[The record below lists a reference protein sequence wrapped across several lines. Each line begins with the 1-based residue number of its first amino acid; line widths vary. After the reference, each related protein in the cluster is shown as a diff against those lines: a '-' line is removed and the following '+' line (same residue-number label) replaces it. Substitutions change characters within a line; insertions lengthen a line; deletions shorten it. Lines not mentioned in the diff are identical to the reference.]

1 VNVLHD
7 VGTIKATSGSRL
19 GGLLTGFD
27 TPTLKG
33 LWESAPYL
41 HDGSARTLVDVFTN
55 AAHGDAYTLS
65 AADQDKLAAYLL
77 QLDDGVAPGAPTL
90 LSPANGASGVSLNPA
105 LSWAPGAEAT
115 SHDVYFGTSSNAVAT
130 ATPGSAEFKGNQT
143 AMSYPLSSLQL
154 NTTYYWAIAERNVFG
169 TTRGPVWRFTTT
181 ATPPPLRLEAEN
193 AVLSGGVVVASNNAG
208 YSGSGF
214 ADYPGTTGTN
224 VAVTFNFALSSAG
237 TRQLVI
243 RYANGGSTTRSL
255 QLRVNN
261 VVVQNTVDFAITG
274 AWTTWQ
280 SVTNSAVAFL
290 SGTNKI
296 ELIATQTMGPN
307 VDYVE
312 LQ

>member
-1 VNVLHD
+1 
-7 VGTIKATSGSRL
+7 
-19 GGLLTGFD
+19 
-27 TPTLKG
+27 
-33 LWESAPYL
+33 
-41 HDGSARTLVDVFTN
+41 
-55 AAHGDAYTLS
+55 
-65 AADQDKLAAYLL
+65 
-77 QLDDGVAPGAPTL
+77 
-90 LSPANGASGVSLNPA
+90 
-105 LSWAPGAEAT
+105 
-115 SHDVYFGTSSNAVAT
+115 
-130 ATPGSAEFKGNQT
+130 
-143 AMSYPLSSLQL
+143 
-154 NTTYYWAIAERNVFG
+154 
-169 TTRGPVWRFTTT
+169 
-181 ATPPPLRLEAEN
+181 PLRLEAEN

-214 ADYPGTTGTN
+214 ADYPGATGTN
-224 VAVTFNFALSSAG
+224 VAITFNFVLSAG

-261 VVVQNTVDFAITG
+261 VVVQNTVDFPITG